1 VSTTLT
7 PEEIGEIAEYARQHP
22 ELARLLTGTTR
33 DPRVV
38 LELIREEKKKE
49 NK

>member
-1 VSTTLT
+1 MSASLT

-22 ELARLLTGTTR
+22 ELARLLAGTTK

-38 LELIREEKKKE
+38 LELIREKKKE
-49 NK
+49 GK